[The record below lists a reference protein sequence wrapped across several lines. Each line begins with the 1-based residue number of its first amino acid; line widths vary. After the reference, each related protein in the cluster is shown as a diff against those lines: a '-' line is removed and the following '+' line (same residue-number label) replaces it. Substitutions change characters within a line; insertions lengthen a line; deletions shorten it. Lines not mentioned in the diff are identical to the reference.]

1 MDEGQLKIN
10 IRTLTKAKFLEYAR
24 QRKALDSGFEKVI
37 VNRFEE
43 KTKAQRER
51 TIARS
56 KTRKE
61 KLERD
66 PEYKKLVKEK
76 AHDAYLKRKEKLLAE
91 QLQRKSEQVNEEV
104 KVRDVKPDVK
114 GDSEPDS
121 EEEVEVARAP
131 EVRQIIHDFGRF
143 NFI

>member
-1 MDEGQLKIN
+1 MSDDQLKIN
-10 IRTLTKAKFLEYAR
+10 IGTLTKAKFLEYAR
-24 QRKALDSGFEKVI
+24 QRKALDSNFEKVI

-61 KLERD
+61 RLESD
-66 PEYKKLVKEK
+66 PEYKKMVKEK
-76 AHDAYLKRKEKLLAE
+76 AHEAYLKRKEKL
-91 QLQRKSEQVNEEV
+91 QRKSEEV
-104 KVRDVKPDVK
+104 KEHVKVHDVKPDVK

-121 EEEVEVARAP
+121 DSEEEVVRAP